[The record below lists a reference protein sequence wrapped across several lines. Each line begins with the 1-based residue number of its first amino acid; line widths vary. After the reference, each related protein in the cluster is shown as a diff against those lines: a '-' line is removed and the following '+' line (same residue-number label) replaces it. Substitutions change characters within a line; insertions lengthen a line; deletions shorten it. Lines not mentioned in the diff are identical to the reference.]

1 MSTVTGTLYDVF
13 GATADLVFVNTI
25 YPPLRDAFG
34 AKGRFVTQQRRDV
47 HEVFGASGKAV
58 HEHAYIL
65 LRDAFGVSTA
75 TTVHII
81 GRRTVRERFRVRD
94 KVLTARVRYTASLTD
109 TFGATGGFAGE
120 PEIGTR
126 LRDKFGARA
135 SVSSFLRKTDVVSET
150 FGATGRAIARNVGI
164 LSDVFAA
171 HGSSIAPAHFGYLK
185 SVFHARSQ
193 TYPQILPRAM
203 VREKFGARDAP
214 LPISHILHVVS
225 ERFTAY
231 AEARGRVLTPSI
243 TGTDLEN
250 ISPRLR
256 TDVWTADMR
265 TWSMSRY
272 VDFPLTDFVDT
283 RFGAGHDGLYTSST
297 ADLMAFVETGKLR
310 TDDQEGRKL
319 HHKKQPRY
327 VYIYGV
333 YTQPLHV
340 MISADL
346 NGELAQY
353 EYQTDRADVESER
366 ASRCEIGRGFA
377 SNYLKLRIGGRS
389 RFMISAVEIESVPS
403 TRRV

>member
-1 MSTVTGTLYDVF
+1 MSAFLSDVF
-13 GATADLVFVNTI
+13 GARDELTFVNTI
-25 YPPLRDAFG
+25 YPPLKDVFG
-34 AKGRFVTQQRRDV
+34 AKDTFYPIQRRDV
-47 HEVFGASGKAV
+47 HEVFGASGKVV
-58 HEHAYIL
+58 HEQAYIM
-65 LRDAFGVSTA
+65 LRDAFGISTA

-81 GRRTVRERFRVRD
+81 GQRTVRERFRARD
-94 KVLTARVRYTASLTD
+94 RLLTARVRYIANVSD
-109 TFGATGGFAGE
+109 VFGAKGGFAGE
-120 PEIGTR
+120 PEIGIR
-126 LRDKFGARA
+126 LRDKFGILDTPLPFVR
-135 SVSSFLRKTDVVSET
+135 SSRVISET
-150 FGATGRAIARNVGI
+150 FGVKSRAIARNVGI

-171 HGSSIAPAHFGYLK
+171 RGRSIEPALQGRLK
-185 SVFHARSQ
+185 SVFYARSQ
-193 TYPQILPRAM
+193 TYPQVLPRAM
-203 VREKFGARDAP
+203 VREKFGVRDVP

-272 VDFPLTDFVDT
+272 VDFPLTDFIDT
-283 RFGAGHDGLYTSST
+283 RFGAGHDGLYTSNT

-310 TDDQEGRKL
+310 TDDNEDRKL
-319 HHKKQPRY
+319 HQKKQPRY

-366 ASRCEIGRGFA
+366 ASRCEVGRGFA
-377 SNYLKLRIGGRS
+377 SNYVKLRIGGRS
-389 RFMISAVEIESVPS
+389 RFTISAVEIESVPS
-403 TRRV
+403 TRRI